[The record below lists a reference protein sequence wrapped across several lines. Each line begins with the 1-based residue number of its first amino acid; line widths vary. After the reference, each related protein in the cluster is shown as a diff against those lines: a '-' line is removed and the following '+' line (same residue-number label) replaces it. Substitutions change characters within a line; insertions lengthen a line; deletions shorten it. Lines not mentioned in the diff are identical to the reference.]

1 MTICQ
6 ISPEQAEYQKLAR
19 DFAQKE
25 IAPLSARFDASGS
38 IAQELIEKTWQT
50 GLVNVQVGEEEG
62 GLALKQLEACL
73 IAEELAAACSGIASA
88 IEATHIAQLSI
99 LLLGNRDQRQTW
111 LAPLTESA
119 ALAGYAAALFART
132 TGDALSKPILR
143 KKGGA
148 DYILNGSCLLANGE
162 SGSWFVVAS
171 QTSEERSGL
180 ALHIVPADRKGL
192 SRSERLRTIGRR
204 AGELVRAELKD
215 VKVSE
220 AETIHVDDGDD
231 CTFLLFKAHSY
242 CYVAS
247 GCAGVSRAAL
257 EHATRYSQERYTFG
271 VPISQHQAVAFMLA
285 DMAREI
291 EATKLIT
298 WQAAYLCDR
307 RSPDAFLM
315 ASKAKLFA
323 QESVMRIT
331 TDAVQVF
338 GGYGYSREYPV
349 EKLMRD
355 AKAYQICC
363 GDNFSQAQEVGKEL
377 VSGARG

>member
-6 ISPEQAEYQKLAR
+6 ITPEQLEYQKLAR

-25 IAPLSARFDASGS
+25 LAPAAAHFDATADIPS
-38 IAQELIEKTWQT
+38 QLIEKAWQT
-50 GLVNVQVGEEEG
+50 GLTNVQLGEAEG
-62 GLALKQLEACL
+62 GLGLKQIEACL
-73 IAEELAAACSGIASA
+73 IAEELAAACSGIAGA
-88 IEATHIAQLSI
+88 VEASHIAQLV
-99 LLLGNRDQRQTW
+99 LLTMGNAEQKQAW
-111 LAPLTESA
+111 LATLMESS

-132 TGDALSKPILR
+132 GGDAYGTALMR
-143 KKGGA
+143 KKTGS
-148 DYILNGSCLLANGE
+148 DYVLNGSCLLANGE
-162 SGSWFVVAS
+162 SGVWFVVAS
-171 QTSEERSGL
+171 RAEKENSGL
-180 ALHIVPADRKGL
+180 SLHIVPGDRKGL
-192 SRSERLRTIGRR
+192 VRNTRLKTVGRK
-204 AGELVRAELKD
+204 AYQLVKADLKD
-215 VKVSE
+215 VKVSS
-220 AETIHVDDGDD
+220 AETIHIDDGEDD
-231 CTFLLFKAHSY
+231 RYSLFRAQSY

-247 GCAGVSRAAL
+247 GCTGVSRAAL

-291 EATKLIT
+291 EATRLIT

-307 RSPDAFLM
+307 RSADAFLM
-315 ASKAKLFA
+315 AAKAKLFA
-323 QESVMRIT
+323 QEAVMRIT

-363 GDNFSQAQEVGKEL
+363 GDNFSQAVEVGKEA
-377 VSGARG
+377 VGARG